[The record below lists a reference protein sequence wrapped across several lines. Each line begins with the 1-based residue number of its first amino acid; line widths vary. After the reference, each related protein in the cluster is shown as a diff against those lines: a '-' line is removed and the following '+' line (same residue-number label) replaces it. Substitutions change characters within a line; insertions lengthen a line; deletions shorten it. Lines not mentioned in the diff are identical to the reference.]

1 MIAGYDARAI
11 KAAEEPVLA
20 DGVPLM
26 GQAAFAIAVRIAA
39 LLQSRRG
46 QLPGARV
53 LVLVGGGNNGGDGL
67 YAAAQLRR
75 RGVGV
80 TAAVLHDRPHAGGL
94 AEARAAGVQICDL
107 GGRLSDTGAARLAD
121 LAGAAD
127 LWIDALAGIGVQG
140 GLRGAPARAVA
151 VLGQL
156 RAARQHEVPPESGP
170 GSGSGSGR
178 FPAGTANTPA
188 RPRPPLVVALDTP
201 SGISADPGPVQGQV
215 LSADLTLTI
224 GAHKAGL
231 LLPPGAAHAG
241 RVEVLGLPGLPPAAF
256 TAHTPAI
263 QRLSGADVA
272 AIWPVPGPDDHK
284 YRRGV
289 VAVAAGSQRFPGA
302 GVLCT
307 AGALGIGVGMVR
319 YLGSAP
325 AAQHVLGAY
334 PEVVTD
340 PGRVQTIVVG
350 SGLGE
355 GSELEAALTHARQVH
370 GWTGATD
377 ADLARPAPEQGAGV
391 WDAGALIHLP
401 QDAGVVSRQRI
412 VATPHA
418 GELADLLRRRG
429 VETDRDEVEADPWR
443 WARRASEVTG
453 ATVLLKGSITVVAG
467 PDGTGYAQENGTN
480 WMATAGTG
488 DVLAGVLG
496 AMLAQATP
504 AVPTTTI
511 AAAAALVHGRA
522 GQLASAGG
530 PLRAGALAAAIPAA
544 VRSVLTEDEGRTGR
558 SEPRGAGRLGQ

>member
-1 MIAGYDARAI
+1 MIAGYDTAAI
-11 KAAEEPVLA
+11 RAAEEPVLA
-20 DGVPLM
+20 EGAALM
-26 GQAAFAIAVRIAA
+26 GQAAFAIAVRITAV
-39 LLQSRRG
+39 LRSRHG
-46 QLPGARV
+46 QVSGARV

-67 YAAAQLRR
+67 YAAAHLRR
-75 RGVGV
+75 RGVGI
-80 TAAVLHDRPHAGGL
+80 TAAVLHERAHAGGL
-94 AEARAAGVQICDL
+94 AEARAAGVPICHL
-107 GGRLSDTGAARLAD
+107 GGRLSDTGAAQLAD

-140 GLRGAPARAVA
+140 GLRGAAGQAVA
-151 VLGQL
+151 VLSQL
-156 RAARQHEVPPESGP
+156 RAGRQHAGRQHTGDAASAP
-170 GSGSGSGR
+170 GSGRSLAGGGAAAG
-178 FPAGTANTPA
+178 PA
-188 RPRPPLVVALDTP
+188 RPPLVVAVDTP
-201 SGISADPGPVQGQV
+201 SGISADPGPVPGQV

-231 LLPPGAAHAG
+231 LLPPGAARAG
-241 RVEVLGLPGLPPAAF
+241 RVEVLELPGLPPAAF
-256 TAHTPAI
+256 SAHAPAI

-272 AIWPVPGPDDHK
+272 AIWPLPGPDDHK

-289 VAVAAGSQRFPGA
+289 VGVAAGSQRFPGA

-307 AGALGIGVGMVR
+307 AGALGVGVGMVR
-319 YLGSAP
+319 YLGSAA
-325 AAQHVLGAY
+325 AAQHVVGAY

-340 PGRVQTIVVG
+340 PGRVQAIAVG

-355 GSELEAALTHARQVH
+355 GSELATALTHARQVH
-370 GWTGATD
+370 GWTDDTD

-391 WDAGALIHLP
+391 WDAGALPHLP
-401 QDAGVVSRQRI
+401 HHAGVVGRQRI

-418 GELADLLRRRG
+418 GELADLLTRRG
-429 VETDRDEVEADPWR
+429 IETDRDQVEADPWH

-488 DVLAGVLG
+488 DVLAGVLA

-544 VRSVLTEDEGRTGR
+544 VRSVLTEDG
-558 SEPRGAGRLGQ
+558 

>member
-20 DGVPLM
+20 DGAPLM

-39 LLQSRRG
+39 LVHSRSG
-46 QLPGARV
+46 EVPGSRV
-53 LVLVGGGNNGGDGL
+53 LVLAGGGNNGGDGL

-80 TAAVLHDRPHAGGL
+80 TVAVLHDRPHAGGL

-127 LWIDALAGIGVQG
+127 LWIDALAGIGVRG

-156 RAARQHEVPPESGP
+156 RTGRQYDGPPESGF
-170 GSGSGSGR
+170 GAGAGR
-178 FPAGTANTPA
+178 LPAGAANPA
-188 RPRPPLVVALDTP
+188 GRPRPPLVVAVDTP

-224 GAHKAGL
+224 GVHKAGL

-241 RVEVLGLPGLPPAAF
+241 RVEVLELPGLPPAAF
-256 TAHTPAI
+256 TAHAPAI

-272 AIWPVPGPDDHK
+272 AIWPVPEPDDHK
-284 YRRGV
+284 YSRGV
-289 VAVAAGSQRFPGA
+289 VGVAAGSQRFPGA

-355 GSELEAALTHARQVH
+355 GSELEAALDHARQVH

-377 ADLARPAPEQGAGV
+377 ADLARPGPEQGAGV

-401 QDAGVVSRQRI
+401 QDTGVVSRQRI
-412 VATPHA
+412 VVTPHA

-429 VETDRDEVEADPWR
+429 VEVDRDQVEADPWR

-453 ATVLLKGSITVVAG
+453 ATVLLKGAITVVAG

-496 AMLAQATP
+496 AMLAQAAP
-504 AVPTTTI
+504 AAATTTI

-544 VRSVLTEDEGRTGR
+544 VRSVLTEGGALSAD
-558 SEPRGAGRLGQ
+558 RG